1 LAGIPIDPA
10 TIAKINAL
18 AEEHPD
24 WGSRKIAKQLGLHHT
39 TILTYRANP
48 TRAPSSQPVETSEVK
63 GDTWAISLPRTRI
76 HTLEQLV
83 KFCEIDLGLWEV
95 ERFICNKWE
104 VGIVSPAYTEVFTVT
119 KPNSTQ
125 TQKGSVTNDIPLWQR
140 SESKTDPII
149 IPLYQVKAFL
159 KKRKEVEGARA
170 ELERIKQE
178 AAKYSPKKFPKLPHR
193 KPISGIIVEYSI
205 LDHHH
210 GALIWGKET
219 GGADYDSAISR
230 KCWEDALG
238 ALVARSRGLN
248 ADEAL
253 LVLGS
258 DQHNSDNRAGT
269 TEKGTPQDNDSR
281 YQKVFSVSFETS
293 RWGIDILRG
302 EVGKVRVVMV
312 PGNHDP
318 LSTWHLGHSLE
329 CWYRNCKE
337 VTVDNGPTFRKYF
350 EHGVNMLMFTH
361 GSGGKLEDYGKTM
374 AAEQPAMWG
383 RTRWREAH
391 TGDKHHRR
399 LIELKGAT
407 VRILPSLRPPDA
419 WSSENHYVGS
429 IRAAEAYAWSRE
441 EGLIGT
447 AVHSI
452 LEKP

>member
-1 LAGIPIDPA
+1 MGVPSVKEWTCQDPDCGKKFTGRYPPGRA
-10 TIAKINAL
+10 FCPACHEKEDPRAHIARLKARG
-18 AEEHPD
+18 AVT
-24 WGSRKIAKQLGLHHT
+24 SST
-39 TILTYRANP
+39 
-48 TRAPSSQPVETSEVK
+48 PSLVEASDIK

-95 ERFICNKWE
+95 ERFIANKWE
-104 VGIVSPAYTEVFTVT
+104 VAAKIGDAQSAKLEV
-119 KPNSTQ
+119 
-125 TQKGSVTNDIPLWQR
+125 
-140 SESKTDPII
+140 E
-149 IPLYQVKAFL
+149 PLYQIKAFL
-159 KKRKEVEGARA
+159 KKRKAVEGARA
-170 ELERIKQE
+170 ELERIRKE
-178 AAKYSPKKFPKLPHR
+178 AEKYSPKKFPKLPHR

-210 GALIWGKET
+210 GALIWGRET
-219 GGADYDSAISR
+219 GGADYDSKISR

-238 ALVARSRGLN
+238 SLVSRSRGLN

-269 TEKGTPQDNDSR
+269 TEKGTPQDCDSR

-318 LSTWHLGHSLE
+318 LATWHLGHSLE

-337 VTVDNGPTFRKYF
+337 VTVDNAPTFRKYF

-399 LIELKGAT
+399 VIELKGAT

-419 WSSENHYVGS
+419 WSSENQYIGS

>member
-1 LAGIPIDPA
+1 LGIPSVKTWTCQNPECGKKFLGRYPPGRKFCPACHDVHDPR
-10 TIAKINAL
+10 AL
-18 AEEHPD
+18 AARCKPPKPPPEA
-24 WGSRKIAKQLGLHHT
+24 SS
-39 TILTYRANP
+39 
-48 TRAPSSQPVETSEVK
+48 APSLTSEITK
-63 GDTWAISLPRTRI
+63 DTWNISIPRARI

-95 ERFICNKWE
+95 ERFIANKWE
-104 VGIVSPAYTEVFTVT
+104 VAAKIGGAADSRLEV
-119 KPNSTQ
+119 
-125 TQKGSVTNDIPLWQR
+125 
-140 SESKTDPII
+140 E
-149 IPLYQVKAFL
+149 PLYQIKAFL
-159 KKRKEVEGARA
+159 KKRKAVEGARA
-170 ELERIKQE
+170 ELERIRQE

-193 KPISGIIVEYSI
+193 KPISGILVEYSI

-219 GGADYDSAISR
+219 GGADYDSNISR

-238 ALVARSRGLN
+238 SLVARSRGLN

-269 TEKGTPQDNDSR
+269 TEKGTPQDCDSR

-337 VTVDNGPTFRKYF
+337 VTVDNAPTFRKYF

-399 LIELKGAT
+399 VIELKGAT

-419 WSSENHYVGS
+419 WSSENQYIGS